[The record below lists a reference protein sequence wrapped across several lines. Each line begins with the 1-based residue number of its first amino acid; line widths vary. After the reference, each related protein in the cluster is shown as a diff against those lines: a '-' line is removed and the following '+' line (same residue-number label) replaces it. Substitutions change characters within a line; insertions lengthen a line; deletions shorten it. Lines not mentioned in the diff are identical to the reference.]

1 MHYKH
6 ITINEREKID
16 FLLETG
22 KKHKE
27 IALEL
32 NRHPTTIGREIER
45 NCGKTG
51 YRIPI
56 YAWIKQDKNTGGEW
70 YKELRQSSRKR
81 RKRYA
86 SGTSKRGK
94 IKKTKDI
101 ETRPAIIEKRIR
113 AGDWES
119 DTIEGAKGTGYVA
132 TQI

>member
-16 FLLETG
+16 FLLATG

-51 YRIPI
+51 
-56 YAWIKQDKNTGGEW
+56 N
-70 YKELRQSSRKR
+70 
-81 RKRYA
+81 
-86 SGTSKRGK
+86 
-94 IKKTKDI
+94 
-101 ETRPAIIEKRIR
+101 
-113 AGDWES
+113 
-119 DTIEGAKGTGYVA
+119 
-132 TQI
+132 